1 MKKLLCFL
9 LISLFL
15 VPLSSFAEL
24 SIDFNNHPAEYVGC
38 WTIYIP
44 HSVTLHG
51 DNVFVYVLNTDGT
64 MSIFWSLNDS
74 DNSTVNIHSTT
85 GKWTEINNYI
95 VFQSDGKD
103 TYGMLDIHDDC
114 LWFDFYGASFGL
126 QKVPNPDITRLVY
139 PDMSAVGDN

>member
-1 MKKLLCFL
+1 MKKLLCLL
-9 LISLFL
+9 LIALFL

-64 MSIFWSLNDS
+64 MSIFWSLNNSEDS
-74 DNSTVNIHSTT
+74 SVQIQSTT
-85 GKWTEINNYI
+85 GTWTEMNNLI
-95 VFQSDGKD
+95 IFKSDNKN
-103 TYGMLDIHDDC
+103 TYGTLDIHDDC
-114 LWFDFYGASFGL
+114 LWLDFYGASFGL
-126 QKVPNPDITRLVY
+126 QKTPVPDVTRLVY
-139 PDMSAVGDN
+139 LDMSSVGDN